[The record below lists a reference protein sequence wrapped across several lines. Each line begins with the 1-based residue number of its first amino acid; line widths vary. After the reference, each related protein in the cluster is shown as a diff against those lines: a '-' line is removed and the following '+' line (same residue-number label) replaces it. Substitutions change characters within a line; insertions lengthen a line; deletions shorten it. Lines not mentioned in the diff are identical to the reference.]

1 MNLISQKIIFTS
13 DECKKI
19 INYHTEIHNIYDS
32 SKEKR
37 LHVNYLAYNIPN
49 NEKYGWIFERIL
61 NFFIE
66 STSLKI
72 NKLPEIVHLH
82 RYELNSEF
90 IKHHDKNKP
99 ERMWNI
105 GVQLN
110 EQYIGGNL
118 NLFYDETVT
127 VSKDMGTSYIF
138 RPETYHEVTKITYG
152 ERWSLILFLHH
163 DNIVNDLSK
172 KTLF

>member
-1 MNLISQKIIFTS
+1 MLNQKIIFTL
-13 DECKKI
+13 DECVEI
-19 INYHTEIHNIYDS
+19 INYHKEIDNIYDS

-49 NEKYGWIFERIL
+49 NQKYGWVFERIL

-72 NKLPEIVHLH
+72 DKTPEIIHLH
-82 RYELNSEF
+82 RYQLNSEF

-99 ERMWNI
+99 ERMWNV

-110 EQYIGGNL
+110 DQYTGGDL
-118 NLFYDETVT
+118 NLFYDETIT
-127 VSKDMGTSYIF
+127 VNKGIGTSYIF
-138 RPETYHEVTKITYG
+138 KPEIYHEVTRVTSG
-152 ERWSLILFLHH
+152 ERWNLILFLHH
-163 DNIVNDLSK
+163 NNIVNDLSK